1 MKWLFL
7 IIIKKSLWLQCHAI
21 DMLNDISMVIQCAVG
36 FSFKLHEKRVINS
49 SGEINPMTSEDGIW
63 EEALAATI

>member
-1 MKWLFL
+1 M
-7 IIIKKSLWLQCHAI
+7 QCHAI
-21 DMLNDISMVIQCAVG
+21 DMLNDISLVIQCAVG

-49 SGEINPMTSEDGIW
+49 SGEIDPMTSEGGIW